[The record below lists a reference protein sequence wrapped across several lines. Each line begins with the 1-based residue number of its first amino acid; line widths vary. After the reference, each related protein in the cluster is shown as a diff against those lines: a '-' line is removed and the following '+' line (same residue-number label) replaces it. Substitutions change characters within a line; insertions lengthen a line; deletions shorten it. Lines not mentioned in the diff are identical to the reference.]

1 MHVVKHLKAGPVLF
15 PAILSKGK
23 EKCVTMYC
31 CVLRAAL
38 SCDGIKPDL
47 NPKTSDKN
55 GLEKKLEGEIE
66 RCRNNLKQK
75 EGNIELL

>member
-55 GLEKKLEGEIE
+55 GLEKKI
-66 RCRNNLKQK
+66 RR
-75 EGNIELL
+75 